1 MNPLNIDEINKL
13 SPYKVNKDPITGY
26 LYFVTRNGIESI
38 SDESILQKIASYIKT
53 ISKKSYD
60 DKPLLYDPE
69 SGCYANEET
78 IEAVEESK
86 RGEYAGVA
94 DCSSFE
100 SFKKSFG
107 I

>member
-1 MNPLNIDEINKL
+1 MTAIELKYELFRD
-13 SPYKVNKDPITGY
+13 
-26 LYFVTRNGIESI
+26 IESI

-78 IEAVEESK
+78 IEAVEERK
-86 RGEYAGVA
+86 RGE
-94 DCSSFE
+94 
-100 SFKKSFG
+100 
-107 I
+107 

>member
-1 MNPLNIDEINKL
+1 MTAIELKYELFRD
-13 SPYKVNKDPITGY
+13 
-26 LYFVTRNGIESI
+26 IESI
-38 SDESILQKIASYIKT
+38 SDKSILQKIASYIKT

-60 DKPLLYDPE
+60 DKQLLYDPE
-69 SGCYANEET
+69 SGCYAKEET
-78 IEAVEESK
+78 IEAVEESM

-100 SFKKSFG
+100 SFKKSLS

>member
-1 MNPLNIDEINKL
+1 M
-13 SPYKVNKDPITGY
+13 TA
-26 LYFVTRNGIESI
+26 IE
-38 SDESILQKIASYIKT
+38 LK
-53 ISKKSYD
+53 YD

-69 SGCYANEET
+69 SECYAKEEI
-78 IEAVEESK
+78 IEAVEESM

>member
-1 MNPLNIDEINKL
+1 M
-13 SPYKVNKDPITGY
+13 TA
-26 LYFVTRNGIESI
+26 IE
-38 SDESILQKIASYIKT
+38 LK
-53 ISKKSYD
+53 YD

-69 SGCYANEET
+69 SGYYAKEET
-78 IEAVEESK
+78 IEAVEESM

-100 SFKKSFG
+100 SFKKSLG

>member
-1 MNPLNIDEINKL
+1 MTAIELKHELFRD
-13 SPYKVNKDPITGY
+13 
-26 LYFVTRNGIESI
+26 IESI
-38 SDESILQKIASYIKT
+38 SDESMLQKIASYIKT
-53 ISKKSYD
+53 ISKKSYN

-69 SGCYANEET
+69 SECHANEET
-78 IEAVEESK
+78 IEAVEESM